1 MHSTRE
7 HCQRQTVTI
16 VRRSNLLPVVIMQ
29 TGYVSGGVGA
39 NLLALAAESSETRL
53 GWVVRWA
60 QHEEREEERQS

>member
-1 MHSTRE
+1 
-7 HCQRQTVTI
+7 
-16 VRRSNLLPVVIMQ
+16 MQ